1 MVGVGFNG
9 GLTKED
15 LGHVDG
21 FMSVVQE
28 EIHSR
33 FFLLRFL
40 ETDLGHFFIVLVL
53 SINFTLQGF

>member
-21 FMSVVQE
+21 FMSVVQK
-28 EIHSR
+28 EIHSG

-40 ETDLGHFFIVLVL
+40 ETDLGLTFIVLV
-53 SINFTLQGF
+53 